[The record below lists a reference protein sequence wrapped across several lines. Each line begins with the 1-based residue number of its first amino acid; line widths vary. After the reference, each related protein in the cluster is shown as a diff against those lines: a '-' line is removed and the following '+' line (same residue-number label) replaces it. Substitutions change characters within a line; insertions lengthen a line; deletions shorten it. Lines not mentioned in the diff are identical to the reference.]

1 MATNPRFDV
10 YGLGNALVDVQVRVE
25 EDFIAR
31 LGLAKGRMELVDAG
45 RQARVLAELAHHPIN
60 RCSGGSAANTVV
72 GVAELGGRAAYC
84 GKVGDDAL
92 GRFYRDDLDAV
103 AVRFEGATTTEP
115 TGTSLVLIT
124 PDAQRTML
132 TCLGASALL
141 DGGDVRPA
149 SLEGCAYL
157 YVEGYLLP
165 GESTRRA
172 ALAAIDAAKERDAK
186 VALTVSDP
194 FVVAQSAKL
203 LWELIAGPVD
213 LLFCNE
219 LEASAL
225 VGTDDI
231 VECARTLHR
240 RATSVALTLGPKGSL
255 LMHDGALHP
264 VEGVPVKAVDTT
276 GAGDM
281 YAAGI
286 LYGLTHGLS
295 WPQAGRLASH
305 AAARVVSVLGARLP
319 AKLSREE
326 VHAMSQAGRV

>member
-1 MATNPRFDV
+1 MDV
-10 YGLGNALVDVQVRVE
+10 YGVGNALVDVQVRVDE
-25 EDFIAR
+25 AFIAR
-31 LGLAKGRMELVDAG
+31 HGLKKGHMELVDAR
-45 RQARVLAELAHHPIN
+45 RQAQVLAALAGHPIH

-84 GKVGDDAL
+84 GKVGDDDL
-92 GRFYRDDLDAV
+92 GRFYREDLDSV
-103 AVRFEGATTTEP
+103 GVRFEGASSSEP
-115 TGTSLVLIT
+115 TGTALVLIT

-132 TCLGASALL
+132 TCLAASSLL
-141 DGGDVRPA
+141 DASDVRSA
-149 SLEGCAYL
+149 SLEGCSYL

-172 ALAAIDAAKERDAK
+172 ALAAIRAAKERGVR

-194 FVVAQSAKL
+194 FVVAQSPGL
-203 LWELIAGPVD
+203 LWELIDGPVD

-219 LEASAL
+219 IEAAAL
-225 VGTDDI
+225 VGTEDM
-231 VECARTLHR
+231 VECARALHR
-240 RATSVALTLGPKGSL
+240 KATNVALTLGAKGSV
-255 LMHDGALHP
+255 LMHEGTLHP
-264 VEGVPVKAVDTT
+264 VEGVKVHPVDTT

-319 AKLSREE
+319 AKLSRAD
-326 VHAMSQAGRV
+326 VTAMSRAPEV

>member
-1 MATNPRFDV
+1 LDV
-10 YGLGNALVDVQVRVE
+10 YGVGNALVDVQVRVD
-25 EDFIAR
+25 EDFIVR
-31 LGLAKGRMELVDAG
+31 HGLKKGHMELVDAR
-45 RQARVLAELAHHPIN
+45 RQAQVLAALAGHPVN

-72 GVAELGGRAAYC
+72 GVAELGGRAGYC
-84 GKVGDDAL
+84 GKVGDDDL

-103 AVRFEGATTTEP
+103 GVRFEGASSTEP

-141 DGGDVRPA
+141 DANDVPQA
-149 SLEGCAYL
+149 SLEGCAYV

-172 ALAAIDAAKERDAK
+172 ALAAIEAAKARGVR

-194 FVVAQSAKL
+194 FVVAQSAAL
-203 LWELIAGPVD
+203 LWELIEGPVD

-219 LEASAL
+219 IEAAAL
-225 VGTDDI
+225 VGTDDM
-231 VECARTLHR
+231 VECARALHR
-240 RATSVALTLGPKGSL
+240 KATNVALTLGAKGSV
-255 LMHDGALHP
+255 LMHEGTLHP
-264 VEGVPVKAVDTT
+264 VEGVKVDPVDTT

-305 AAARVVSVLGARLP
+305 ASARVVSVLGARLP
-319 AKLSREE
+319 AKLSRAE
-326 VHAMSQAGRV
+326 VTQMTQAR

>member
-1 MATNPRFDV
+1 LDV
-10 YGLGNALVDVQVRVE
+10 YGVGNALVDVQVRVD
-25 EDFIAR
+25 EDFIVR
-31 LGLAKGRMELVDAG
+31 HGLKKGHMELVDAQ
-45 RQARVLAELAHHPIN
+45 RQAQVLAALAGHPVN

-72 GVAELGGRAAYC
+72 GVAELGGRSAYC
-84 GKVGDDAL
+84 GKVGDDEL

-103 AVRFEGATTTEP
+103 GVRFEGASSTEA
-115 TGTSLVLIT
+115 TGTALVLIT

-132 TCLGASALL
+132 TCLGASSLL
-141 DGGDVRPA
+141 DVADVPAA
-149 SLEGCAYL
+149 SLERCAYL

-172 ALAAIDAAKERDAK
+172 ALAAIEAAKARGVR

-194 FVVAQSAKL
+194 FVVAQSAAL
-203 LWELIAGPVD
+203 LWELIDGPVD

-219 LEASAL
+219 IEAAAL
-225 VGTDDI
+225 VGTDDM
-231 VECARTLHR
+231 VECARALHR
-240 RATSVALTLGPKGSL
+240 KATNVALTLGPKGSV
-255 LMHDGALHP
+255 LMHEGTLHP
-264 VEGVPVKAVDTT
+264 VEGVKADPVDTT

-319 AKLSREE
+319 AKLSRAE
-326 VHAMSQAGRV
+326 VTQMTQNR

>member
-1 MATNPRFDV
+1 MATDSKFDV
-10 YGLGNALVDVQVRVE
+10 YGVGNALVDVQVRVDE
-25 EDFIAR
+25 EFITH
-31 LGLAKGRMELVDAG
+31 LALKKGHMELVDAG
-45 RQARVLAELAHHPIN
+45 RQAQVLAALTRHPVN
-60 RCSGGSAANTVV
+60 RCSGGSAANTMV

-84 GKVGDDAL
+84 GKVGEDDL

-103 AVRFEGATTTEP
+103 GVRFGAATAAEP

-132 TCLGASALL
+132 TSLGASSLL
-141 DGGDVRPA
+141 DAHDVQA
-149 SLEGCAYL
+149 AALD
-157 YVEGYLLP
+157 
-165 GESTRRA
+165 ESTRRA
-172 ALAAIDAAKERDAK
+172 ALAAIEAAKERGVR

-194 FVVAQSAKL
+194 FVVAQSADL
-203 LWELIAGPVD
+203 LWKLIEGPVD

-225 VGTDDI
+225 VGTDDM

-240 RATSVALTLGPKGSL
+240 RATNVALTLGAKGSL
-255 LMHDGALHP
+255 LMHEGTLHP
-264 VEGVPVKAVDTT
+264 VEGVPVEPVDTT

-295 WPQAGRLASH
+295 WPEAGRLASH
-305 AAARVVSVLGARLP
+305 AAARVVSTLGARLP
-319 AKLSREE
+319 AKLSRAEIQ
-326 VHAMSQAGRV
+326 AMTRAP

>member
-1 MATNPRFDV
+1 MDV
-10 YGLGNALVDVQVRVE
+10 YGVGNALVDVQVRVDD
-25 EDFIAR
+25 DFLAR
-31 LGLAKGRMELVDAG
+31 HGLKKGHMELVDAQ
-45 RQARVLAELAHHPIN
+45 RQAQVLAALSGHPIN

-84 GKVGDDAL
+84 GKVGDDDL
-92 GRFYRDDLDAV
+92 GRFYREDLDTV
-103 AVRFEGATTTEP
+103 SVRFDGASSDEP

-132 TCLGASALL
+132 TCLAASALL
-141 DGGDVRPA
+141 DAPDIRSA
-149 SLEGCAYL
+149 SLEGCSYL

-172 ALAAIDAAKERDAK
+172 ALTAIKAAKERGVR

-194 FVVAQSAKL
+194 FVVAQSAAL
-203 LWELIAGPVD
+203 LWELIEGPID

-219 LEASAL
+219 IEAAAL
-225 VGTDDI
+225 VGTEDM
-231 VECARTLHR
+231 VECARALHR
-240 RATSVALTLGPKGSL
+240 KATNVALTLGAKGSV
-255 LMHDGALHP
+255 LMHEGTLHP
-264 VEGVPVKAVDTT
+264 VEGVKVDPVDTT

-295 WPQAGRLASH
+295 WPEAGRLASH

-319 AKLSREE
+319 SKLSRAE
-326 VHAMSQAGRV
+326 VQAMTRAPSQD

>member
-1 MATNPRFDV
+1 MDV
-10 YGLGNALVDVQVRVE
+10 YGVGNALVDVQVRVD
-25 EDFIAR
+25 EDFVVR
-31 LGLAKGRMELVDAG
+31 HGLKKGHMELVDAR
-45 RQARVLAELAHHPIN
+45 RQAQVLAALAGHPVN

-84 GKVGDDAL
+84 GKVGDDEL
-92 GRFYRDDLDAV
+92 GQFYRDDLDAV
-103 AVRFEGATTTEP
+103 GVRFEGASSTES
-115 TGTSLVLIT
+115 TGTALVLIT

-132 TCLGASALL
+132 TCLGASSLL
-141 DGGDVRPA
+141 DANDVPKA
-149 SLEGCAYL
+149 SLERCAYL

-172 ALAAIDAAKERDAK
+172 ALAAIEAAKGRGVR

-194 FVVAQSAKL
+194 FVVAQSAAL
-203 LWELIAGPVD
+203 LWELIEGPVD

-219 LEASAL
+219 IEAAAL
-225 VGTDDI
+225 VGTDDM
-231 VECARTLHR
+231 VECARALHR
-240 RATSVALTLGPKGSL
+240 KATNVALTLGAKGSV
-255 LMHDGALHP
+255 LMHEGALHP
-264 VEGVPVKAVDTT
+264 VEGVKVDPVDTT

-319 AKLSREE
+319 AKLSRAEIE
-326 VHAMSQAGRV
+326 SMGRPKT

>member
-1 MATNPRFDV
+1 
-10 YGLGNALVDVQVRVE
+10 
-25 EDFIAR
+25 
-31 LGLAKGRMELVDAG
+31 MELVDAP
-45 RQARVLAELAHHPIN
+45 RQSQVLAALAGHPVN

-84 GKVGDDAL
+84 GKVGEDEL

-103 AVRFEGATTTEP
+103 GVRFEGASSTEA
-115 TGTSLVLIT
+115 TGTALVLIT

-132 TCLGASALL
+132 TCLGASSLL
-141 DGGDVRPA
+141 DATDVPAA
-149 SLEGCAYL
+149 SLERCAYL

-172 ALAAIDAAKERDAK
+172 ALAAIEAAKARGVR

-194 FVVAQSAKL
+194 FVVAQSAAL
-203 LWELIAGPVD
+203 LWELIEGPVD

-219 LEASAL
+219 IEAAAL
-225 VGTDDI
+225 VGTDDM
-231 VECARTLHR
+231 VECARALHR
-240 RATSVALTLGPKGSL
+240 KATNVALTLGPKGSV
-255 LMHDGALHP
+255 LMHEGTLHP
-264 VEGVPVKAVDTT
+264 VEGVKADPVDTT

-319 AKLSREE
+319 AKLSRAE
-326 VHAMSQAGRV
+326 VTQMTQTR

>member
-1 MATNPRFDV
+1 LDV
-10 YGLGNALVDVQVRVE
+10 YGVGNALVDVQVRVD

-31 LGLAKGRMELVDAG
+31 HGLKKGHMELVDAR
-45 RQARVLAELAHHPIN
+45 RQAQVLAALAGRPVN

-72 GVAELGGRAAYC
+72 GVAELGGRAGYC
-84 GKVGDDAL
+84 GKVGDDDL
-92 GRFYRDDLDAV
+92 GRFYRDDLDGV
-103 AVRFEGATTTEP
+103 GVRFEGASSTEP
-115 TGTSLVLIT
+115 TGTALVLIT

-141 DGGDVRPA
+141 DANDAPQA
-149 SLEGCAYL
+149 SLEGCAYV

-172 ALAAIDAAKERDAK
+172 ALAAIEAAKARGVR

-194 FVVAQSAKL
+194 FVVAQSAAL
-203 LWELIAGPVD
+203 LWELIEGPVD

-219 LEASAL
+219 IEAAAL
-225 VGTDDI
+225 VGTDDM
-231 VECARTLHR
+231 VECARALHR
-240 RATSVALTLGPKGSL
+240 KATNVALTLGAKGSV
-255 LMHDGALHP
+255 LMHEGTLHP
-264 VEGVPVKAVDTT
+264 VEGVKVDPVDTT

-319 AKLSREE
+319 AKLSRVE
-326 VHAMSQAGRV
+326 VTQMTQT

>member
-1 MATNPRFDV
+1 MDV
-10 YGLGNALVDVQVRVE
+10 YGVGNALVDVQVRVD
-25 EDFIAR
+25 EDFIVR
-31 LGLAKGRMELVDAG
+31 HGLKKGHMELVDAR
-45 RQARVLAELAHHPIN
+45 RQAQVLAALAGHPVN

-84 GKVGDDAL
+84 GKVGDDEL
-92 GRFYRDDLDAV
+92 GRFYREDLDAV
-103 AVRFEGATTTEP
+103 GVRFEGASSTES
-115 TGTSLVLIT
+115 TGTALVLIT

-132 TCLGASALL
+132 TCLGASSLL
-141 DGGDVRPA
+141 DATDMPDA
-149 SLEGCAYL
+149 SLERCEYL

-172 ALAAIDAAKERDAK
+172 ALAAIEAAKARGVR

-194 FVVAQSAKL
+194 FVVAQSAAL
-203 LWELIAGPVD
+203 LWELIEGPVD

-219 LEASAL
+219 IEASAL
-225 VGTDDI
+225 VGTDDM
-231 VECARTLHR
+231 VECARALHR
-240 RATSVALTLGPKGSL
+240 KATNVALTLGAKGSV
-255 LMHDGALHP
+255 LMHEGALHP
-264 VEGVPVKAVDTT
+264 VEGVKVEPVDTT

-319 AKLSREE
+319 KKLSPAE
-326 VHAMSQAGRV
+326 VTQMTQTR

>member
-1 MATNPRFDV
+1 MDV
-10 YGLGNALVDVQVRVE
+10 YGVGNALVDVQVRVD
-25 EDFIAR
+25 EDFIVR
-31 LGLAKGRMELVDAG
+31 HGLKKGHMELVDAR
-45 RQARVLAELAHHPIN
+45 RQSQVLAALAGHPLN
-60 RCSGGSAANTVV
+60 RCSRGSAANTVV
-72 GVAELGGRAAYC
+72 GVAELGGRSAYC
-84 GKVGDDAL
+84 GKVGDDEL

-103 AVRFEGATTTEP
+103 GVRFEGASSTEP

-132 TCLGASALL
+132 TCLGASSLL
-141 DGGDVRPA
+141 DATDVPA
-149 SLEGCAYL
+149 TSLEGCAYV

-172 ALAAIDAAKERDAK
+172 ALAAIEAAKARGVR

-194 FVVAQSAKL
+194 FVVAQSAAL
-203 LWELIAGPVD
+203 LWELIEGPVD

-219 LEASAL
+219 IEASAL
-225 VGTDDI
+225 VGTDDM
-231 VECARTLHR
+231 VECARALHR
-240 RATSVALTLGPKGSL
+240 KATNVALTLGPKGSV
-255 LMHDGALHP
+255 LMHEGTLHP
-264 VEGVPVKAVDTT
+264 VEGVKVDPVDTT

-319 AKLSREE
+319 TKLSRAE
-326 VHAMSQAGRV
+326 VTQMTQTR

>member
-1 MATNPRFDV
+1 MRSASRT
-10 YGLGNALVDVQVRVE
+10 GL
-25 EDFIAR
+25 R
-31 LGLAKGRMELVDAG
+31 LTLN
-45 RQARVLAELAHHPIN
+45 VLQSSASVN

-72 GVAELGGRAAYC
+72 GVAELGGRAGYC
-84 GKVGDDAL
+84 GKVGDDDL
-92 GRFYRDDLDAV
+92 GRFYRDDLDGV
-103 AVRFEGATTTEP
+103 GVRFEGASSTEP
-115 TGTSLVLIT
+115 TGTALVLIT

-141 DGGDVRPA
+141 DANDAPQA
-149 SLEGCAYL
+149 SLEGCAYV

-172 ALAAIDAAKERDAK
+172 ALAAIEAAKARGVR

-194 FVVAQSAKL
+194 FVVAQSAAL
-203 LWELIAGPVD
+203 LWELIEGPVD

-219 LEASAL
+219 IEAAAL
-225 VGTDDI
+225 VGTDDM
-231 VECARTLHR
+231 VECARALHR
-240 RATSVALTLGPKGSL
+240 KATNVALTLGAKGSV
-255 LMHDGALHP
+255 LMHEGTLHP
-264 VEGVPVKAVDTT
+264 VEGVNVEPVDTT

-295 WPQAGRLASH
+295 WPEAGRLASH

-319 AKLSREE
+319 AKLSRAE
-326 VHAMSQAGRV
+326 VVAMSQPAKDARSK

>member
-1 MATNPRFDV
+1 MDV
-10 YGLGNALVDVQVRVE
+10 YGVGNALVDVQVRVD
-25 EDFIAR
+25 EDFIVR
-31 LGLAKGRMELVDAG
+31 HGLTKGHMELVDAR
-45 RQARVLAELAHHPIN
+45 RQAQVLAALAGHPVN

-72 GVAELGGRAAYC
+72 GVAELGGRAGYC
-84 GKVGDDAL
+84 GKVGDDDL

-103 AVRFEGATTTEP
+103 GVRFEGASSTEP

-141 DGGDVRPA
+141 DANDVPQA
-149 SLEGCAYL
+149 SLEGCAYV

-172 ALAAIDAAKERDAK
+172 ALAAIEAAKARGVR

-194 FVVAQSAKL
+194 FVVAQSAAL
-203 LWELIAGPVD
+203 LWELIEGPVD

-219 LEASAL
+219 IEAAAL
-225 VGTDDI
+225 VGTDDM
-231 VECARTLHR
+231 VECARALHR
-240 RATSVALTLGPKGSL
+240 KATNVALTLGAKGSV
-255 LMHDGALHP
+255 LMHEGTLHP
-264 VEGVPVKAVDTT
+264 VEGVKVDPVDTT

-305 AAARVVSVLGARLP
+305 ASARVVSVLGARLP
-319 AKLSREE
+319 AKLSRAE
-326 VHAMSQAGRV
+326 VTQMTQAR

>member
-1 MATNPRFDV
+1 MDV
-10 YGLGNALVDVQVRVE
+10 YGVGNALVDVQVRVD
-25 EDFIAR
+25 EDFIVR
-31 LGLAKGRMELVDAG
+31 HGLKKGHMELVDAR
-45 RQARVLAELAHHPIN
+45 RQAQVLAALAGHPVN

-72 GVAELGGRAAYC
+72 GVAELGGRAGYC
-84 GKVGDDAL
+84 GKVGDDDL

-103 AVRFEGATTTEP
+103 GVRFEGASSTEP

-141 DGGDVRPA
+141 NANDVPQA
-149 SLEGCAYL
+149 SLEGCAYV

-172 ALAAIDAAKERDAK
+172 ALAAIEAAKARGVR

-194 FVVAQSAKL
+194 FVVAQSAAL
-203 LWELIAGPVD
+203 LWELIEGPVD

-219 LEASAL
+219 IEAAAL
-225 VGTDDI
+225 VGTDDM
-231 VECARTLHR
+231 VECARALHR
-240 RATSVALTLGPKGSL
+240 KATNVALTLGAKGSV
-255 LMHDGALHP
+255 LMHEGTLHP
-264 VEGVPVKAVDTT
+264 VEGVKVDPIDTT

-295 WPQAGRLASH
+295 WPEAGRLASH

-319 AKLSREE
+319 AKLSRAD
-326 VHAMSQAGRV
+326 VAAMSQGREE